1 MRFVEIIF
9 EIVEIYYTIAN
20 VVLLNAGACA
30 RASTYQCETIYV
42 RAHAHATA
50 QRAFVLFSFDL
61 LPFVTKRNKI
71 KRTRLFL
78 KVCGN
83 KEKLKAHNFN
93 FDFQF
98 FFHFNSAASNKQE

>member
-1 MRFVEIIF
+1 M
-9 EIVEIYYTIAN
+9 AN

-30 RASTYQCETIYV
+30 RARTYQCETIYV

-61 LPFVTKRNKI
+61 LSFVTKRNKI

-78 KVCGN
+78 KVYGS
-83 KEKLKAHNFN
+83 KEK
-93 FDFQF
+93 
-98 FFHFNSAASNKQE
+98 